1 MLLPTIR
8 RSARF
13 LSQKD
18 LMIPSIRQ
26 GWSACPDGWAIV
38 RANQYMVEHSTYLI
52 AYVSHPSSGSR
63 EVLEDA
69 LRRQRRGLIH
79 VINLAGWY
87 PI

>member
-1 MLLPTIR
+1 MERVPR
-8 RSARF
+8 RV
-13 LSQKD
+13 
-18 LMIPSIRQ
+18 
-26 GWSACPDGWAIV
+26 AIV
-38 RANQYMVEHSTYLI
+38 RANQYMVEHSTYLF

-63 EVLEDA
+63 EVLEEA